1 MKSILTILLVTWQMG
16 MMACQNG
23 QTTTPAGDEQT
34 TVKESGQSN
43 VVDTTSAPNVVRVAM
58 NSKDHSTLVQA
69 VVAGELVDALSNN
82 GPFTVFAPTNE
93 AFAALPAGTVDNL
106 LKPQNKAA
114 LQNIL
119 QYHVWI
125 GVLNEDMMKDG
136 ETINMVNMDN
146 ATLHVKD
153 GKYMINDA
161 NIVGTVKASNGV
173 VYVIDK
179 VLLPPEKK

>member
-1 MKSILTILLVTWQMG
+1 
-16 MMACQNG
+16 
-23 QTTTPAGDEQT
+23 
-34 TVKESGQSN
+34 
-43 VVDTTSAPNVVRVAM
+43 M

-106 LKPQNKAA
+106 LKTENKAA

-161 NIVGTVKASNGV
+161 NIVGRVKASNGV